1 MKFGQKPCNIWH
13 ESKELKNSFSRLNS
27 QINRLLLLDNLW
39 EKTTGS
45 KAKFW
50 QLYAVKGS
58 TIFVQVR
65 VMAARHELLLKEKI
79 IIKELNKNFDKPWIR
94 KISIV

>member
-1 MKFGQKPCNIWH
+1 MKFGQKPAKIWH
-13 ESKELKNSFSRLNS
+13 ETKELTNDFSKLNS

-39 EKTTGS
+39 EKVTGS

-58 TIFVQVR
+58 TIFVTVK
-65 VMAARHELLLKEKI
+65 VMAARHELLLKEKTL
-79 IIKELNKNFDKPWIR
+79 IKELNKSFDKPWIR